1 MPPLPV
7 KVNGEGGGGIN
18 LNSNT
23 TLCLNSIT
31 TSLTDIPV
39 NTLTEN
45 RRMCS

>member
-7 KVNGEGGGGIN
+7 KVNREGGEGGEGGGGIN

-39 NTLTEN
+39 NT
-45 RRMCS
+45 

>member
-7 KVNGEGGGGIN
+7 KVNREGGEGGIN
-18 LNSNT
+18 LNSNSTNT

-39 NTLTEN
+39 NT
-45 RRMCS
+45 

>member
-1 MPPLPV
+1 MSPLPV
-7 KVNGEGGGGIN
+7 KVNREGGEGGGGGTN

-39 NTLTEN
+39 NT
-45 RRMCS
+45 